1 MGSWKDTYD
10 SIVNY
15 LEKKLT
21 SILEE
26 YTQDTTDKVIV
37 SKAAPKAY
45 PSVYIWPGRIR
56 ERPTTSTRTEVSYT
70 FTIHAV
76 SDKDETLEIID
87 KVRDVIVS
95 DRTLGG
101 TVDNCEVD
109 HILPDAHPPRAIA
122 RYESEITIVARKVI
136 V

>member
-1 MGSWKDTYD
+1 MGLWKDTYD

-15 LEKKLT
+15 LERKLT

-26 YTQDTTDKVIV
+26 YAEDTTNKIIVGKV
-37 SKAAPKAY
+37 APKAY
-45 PSVYIWPGRIR
+45 PSIYIWPGRIR
-56 ERPTTSTRTEVSYT
+56 ESPTTPTRTEVSYT
-70 FTIHAV
+70 FTIHVV
-76 SDKDETLEIID
+76 SDKDETLEIVD